1 MRLRRLLSRKF
12 TQVVDSSWGHVKLSG
27 HNWIGPQADRDCA
40 ESLRLSLEFLHLD
53 SQRAAVDNGPLRGER
68 VRRSRGCGVVF
79 FFQNQRGPHPPLR
92 GPPSPASGRGLLST
106 DISPPDQNVQTP
118 GAWL

>member
-68 VRRSRGCGVVF
+68 VRRSRGC
-79 FFQNQRGPHPPLR
+79 PHPPLR
-92 GPPSPASGRGLLST
+92 GSPSPASRRGLLST
-106 DISPPDQNVQTP
+106 DISPPDQNVQAP
-118 GAWL
+118 GKAYGFPASG